1 MALNFE
7 IKVEDNSKL
16 FLEAEQA
23 AIEKALFA
31 MGVTAVEGAVDSISG
46 ENLAVDTGRLR
57 ASISFVTAQNES
69 GQMTPQS
76 GKSDISKNPL
86 KTSDLLHGKAEDNA
100 VYVGTNVEYA
110 TIVHEG
116 NGGKRIGRPFL
127 RDGINNKL
135 QDMREMTEAILKGE
149 EP

>member
-1 MALNFE
+1 MSLNFE
-7 IKVEDNSKL
+7 VKVEDNSKI

-31 MGVTAVEGAVDSISG
+31 IGVNAVEGAVASISG

-57 ASISFVTAQNES
+57 ASISFVTEQKES
-69 GQMTPQS
+69 GQMTPQA
-76 GKSDISKNPL
+76 GKSDNSKNPL
-86 KTSDLLHGKAEDNA
+86 QNSDLLRGKAEKNS

-110 TIVHEG
+110 TVVHEG
-116 NGGKRIGRPFL
+116 DGGSRIGRPFL